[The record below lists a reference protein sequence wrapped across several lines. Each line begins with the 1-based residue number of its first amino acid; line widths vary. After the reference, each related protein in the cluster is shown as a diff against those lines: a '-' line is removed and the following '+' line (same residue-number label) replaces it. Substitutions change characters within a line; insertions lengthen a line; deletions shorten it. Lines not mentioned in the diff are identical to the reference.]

1 MFQRLWE
8 KVQIDTEKFRGEY
21 EEWLEDEVWTY
32 FD

>member
-1 MFQRLWE
+1 MKLFQ
-8 KVQIDTEKFRGEY
+8 KVEFDEEKFRENY